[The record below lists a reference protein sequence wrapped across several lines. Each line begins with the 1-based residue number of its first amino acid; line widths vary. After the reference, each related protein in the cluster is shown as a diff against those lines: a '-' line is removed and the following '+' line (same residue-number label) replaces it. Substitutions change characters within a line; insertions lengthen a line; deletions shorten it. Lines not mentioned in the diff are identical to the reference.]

1 MHAHPPPPSGG
12 FNLELRSSDL
22 ECLDYVMWLGNGN
35 TIANILK
42 CDQSNVSKKKQ
53 NCLDYFGLYANKT
66 SNFWTLF
73 GDTKLLSYAR
83 SAAQQYRLSTGS
95 IRISL
100 PNNFRGITDKIL
112 PSNYM
117 GIVDH
122 IISPFEKLILL
133 DAHIIDGVMLNDGDE
148 LEASQ
153 LEKYDCTML
162 SEVKIDIIGA
172 DYSISN
178 LNKPLKILTAESWK
192 DTPRNMQIIKSRCQP
207 LQIKG
212 HRYTYKNYEAL
223 VNAKLSCAI
232 GDKFLQKIN
241 PSWNIINQEIL
252 MQGKYIFVTRK
263 NLDYDFSDL
272 VSLMDQELNRGGSTK
287 SIQTK

>member
-1 MHAHPPPPSGG
+1 
-12 FNLELRSSDL
+12 
-22 ECLDYVMWLGNGN
+22 
-35 TIANILK
+35 
-42 CDQSNVSKKKQ
+42 
-53 NCLDYFGLYANKT
+53 
-66 SNFWTLF
+66 
-73 GDTKLLSYAR
+73 
-83 SAAQQYRLSTGS
+83 
-95 IRISL
+95 
-100 PNNFRGITDKIL
+100 
-112 PSNYM
+112 M

-178 LNKPLKILTAESWK
+178 LNKPLKLLTAESWK

-212 HRYTYKNYEAL
+212 RRYTYKNYEAL
-223 VNAKLSCAI
+223 VNAKMGYAI
-232 GDKFLQKIN
+232 GDKFHQKIN
-241 PSWNIINQEIL
+241 PSWDIINKDIL

-272 VSLMDQELNRGGSTK
+272 VSFMDQELN
-287 SIQTK
+287 